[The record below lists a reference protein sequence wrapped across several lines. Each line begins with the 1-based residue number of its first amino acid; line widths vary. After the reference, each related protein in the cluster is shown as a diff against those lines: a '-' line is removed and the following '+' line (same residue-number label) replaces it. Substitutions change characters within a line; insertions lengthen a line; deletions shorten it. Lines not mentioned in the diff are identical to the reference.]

1 MQTANVSLPAVLLL
15 KLKYFKLIPQD
26 AKQIATKAILKIAFL
41 KNTSGALNLD
51 LNSLEI

>member
-26 AKQIATKAILKIAFL
+26 AKQIATKAILKST
-41 KNTSGALNLD
+41 TSGALNLD
-51 LNSLEI
+51 LNFLEI